1 MSKPIKVGSGYIDV
15 MPRLNAKAMK
25 SLESSLNRNFA
36 RIGGNSGRAYGK
48 AVSTAVGNRLR
59 TDFKKIGSDV
69 GKILAE
75 NIAEAVSGRNF
86 QAMVN
91 RQMPL
96 IGANAG
102 RSFTAAFTKSAEA
115 QLQKSFGGIRR
126 VLIEE
131 SRATG
136 QKAGAAFARELNKS
150 IKEQKLKVFV
160 SSTEGVASVR
170 DAVKTMKKDLT
181 EVSRHAATVSERT
194 KKSLTET
201 FNKLR
206 GETRLVAEAAK
217 QAQQAANVEIKNTRR
232 LVQEYEEAMVAPWRS
247 STRIMREIS
256 TISRETA
263 RVSADANRA
272 LKNSSAILREVY
284 GYLAETS
291 SQARLT
297 MRDLF
302 GLGNVTNAQLKQM
315 AESTQRFSYRMQ
327 GFGRDWSF
335 YVTAPIAASLS
346 VVSAWGLQVGAELDR
361 AQIAITRVVAATEGM
376 SRATAIVTEQLA
388 DLRDFAESTAYE
400 FPALANGVQRLI
412 AAGLEAKEATRWI
425 KALGDA
431 AAAYGAGGEEMNRA
445 VIALSQSLAIG
456 KIHAQE
462 MNQFANAGIPIWHL
476 MAEAT
481 GKSEAEL
488 RELGKEGKLLS
499 SEILPA
505 LIEEMEKFEGI
516 SHDLAESV
524 PLYAWQNALEVFR
537 NGLGDLIRGTNQD
550 MEVINPERP
559 AMWVALFNEV
569 ERAFQNLLPFI
580 GNALDA
586 IVPALTKMLEGF
598 NSFLERINESEG
610 AQGFVASIAGIAA
623 VAGPVMIA
631 IGMIGRAIASVI
643 SALRLLPESVKNLD
657 ETIEKMMRLDEVM
670 AKTGETSEGL
680 SERKRTLRERLKA
693 AADYMGGSAVRGWEK
708 GTSAADKLGRTVKDK
723 VGKSVEG
730 ATKLFDGF
738 LKANE
743 RSLNYLVDNAPKAF
757 NAIGNAIEK
766 TEKVVDRAMFSITER
781 MIGGFE
787 NAGENIRKRF
797 GRLTDDIGDAV
808 ARYRDAGGG
817 VRGFGDAVSGF
828 VERRVSAD
836 IERTYVGRSLNS
848 LLNSLNQ
855 RRVGRGATSAWD
867 MSVLP
872 AMAALSGEAVRA
884 GASATGRGLAAFGR
898 GTVQVIQAAPGAI
911 ASGAAAVGR
920 GAVQAVRAAPGA
932 IATGA
937 KAAGRG
943 AVAVGRGAFGAIG
956 AALSMIN
963 SLLGPAVR
971 TLQKILGPALD
982 ALGKALE
989 PLAQAFASAFL
1000 PALTVAV
1007 AALTP
1012 AIVAFTPV
1020 MEKLGE
1026 ILGPV
1031 LEVLATEFASVME
1044 ALAPIFMDLLET
1056 LAPVFQELGGFF
1068 GEVLKQI
1075 APIIGDLLV
1084 ALMPLVPII
1093 ADALLSA
1100 LQVLLP
1106 IIVQILEYI
1115 TPLVPVIGEFLKA
1128 ALEAVWPLFETLF
1141 EALSPLLPVLGDLL
1155 LAFIPLIEALLPII
1169 EIVVMLIGLILALV
1183 APILKLVAV
1192 IVGWLIEKALVPLI
1206 GWISDAVSWI
1216 ADKMGPIFEWLKEKI
1231 SWATDKITD
1240 KLGDFKKWWTDTWD
1254 SIGKKV
1260 SDIYDKYVAPIVNK
1274 IGDAWDSIKGLWS
1287 GDPAKEPEKKAEGGV
1302 IPGYAPGVDSV
1313 PALLSPGEGILR
1325 PEVVRRLGVHTINA
1339 WNRAAMAGRLSSI
1352 PRFATGGVV
1361 GQTKA
1366 DPNAAITVLSG
1377 PALESPVPEVDKEL
1391 SDLERVYKD
1400 TTKEISA
1407 DWSARSDEVSNK
1419 TKGSLTSV
1427 TDTTKR
1433 SMSEVT
1439 NTTRRS
1445 MTGVTDATRRSM
1457 AEVTKSTRSG
1467 LGDVHKTAVDRMSA
1481 FKKTISGATDDVKK
1495 NWSSMISSM
1504 KKATKGL
1511 VNTSYS
1517 KGIVG
1522 IVSEMASLAGVR
1534 NPIKPV
1540 YLNTGGVLPG
1550 YEPGVD
1556 KIPAM
1561 LSPGEGILRPEVVRA
1576 LGEDTINA
1584 WNRAAIRGEIR
1595 RYATGGVVDGAAWVR
1610 ANKSKPF
1617 KGYVDAF
1624 KAAFREVIEP
1634 VLRSIGAGRYGSIGA
1649 DDVRAGKPWAIKW
1662 LGQVDKAADS
1672 GGNAAKVIAVARKE
1686 HDIGVSGR
1694 RNRFNAFNGEAWCA
1708 DFVSWVVDKARAN
1721 KAYWNSPKGTPQNR
1735 WPAVRTWENVSARAG
1750 DYRFGVSGIRPG
1762 DIATYGGGGQHIN
1775 IVEKVFPDGRFQ
1787 TIGGNESN
1795 RIRRQIRST
1804 ARGYGRPRW
1813 NLIKVASG
1821 PFAGMNVTAW
1831 PGSGVHEAGTL
1842 GGGVDDEF
1850 YARGGIVRAPTRA
1863 VIGEAGPEAII
1874 PLTDKQRT
1882 AEILQ
1887 ELGLPH
1893 KSFNF
1898 TVNAAPN
1905 VPTEETIRRQ
1915 ISYIETMYG

>member
-75 NIAEAVSGRNF
+75 NIAEAVSGRSF

-160 SSTEGVASVR
+160 STTEGVASVR

-217 QAQQAANVEIKNTRR
+217 QAQNAANVEIKNTRR
-232 LVQEYEEAMVAPWRS
+232 LVQAYEEAMVAPWRS

-256 TISRETA
+256 VISRETS

-272 LKNSSAILREVY
+272 LRNSSAILREVY

-327 GFGRDWSF
+327 GFGRDWAT

-346 VVSAWGLQVGAELDR
+346 VVAAWGVQVGAELDR
-361 AQIAITRVVAATEGM
+361 AQIALTRVVATTEGM
-376 SRATAIVTEQLA
+376 SKATKIVTEQLA

-400 FPALANGVQRLI
+400 FPALANGVQRLT
-412 AAGLEAKEATRWI
+412 AAGLEAEEATRWI

-431 AAAYGAGGEEMNRA
+431 AAAFGVGGEEMNRA

-488 RELGKEGKLLS
+488 RDLGKEGKLIS

-580 GNALDA
+580 GRALDA
-586 IVPALTKMLEGF
+586 IVPALTKMLDGF
-598 NSFLERINESEG
+598 NNFLERINESEG

-631 IGMIGRAIASVI
+631 IGMVGRAIASVI

-708 GTSAADKLGRTVKDK
+708 GTAAADKLGNTIKDK
-723 VGKSVEG
+723 LGSAWNHVTDGVSKSYNAIYTGLEKADKAIEQTVASIKNGFKAAGESIKSVRDNIE
-730 ATKLFDGF
+730 ATVDLYKL
-738 LKANE
+738 
-743 RSLNYLVDNAPKAF
+743 
-757 NAIGNAIEK
+757 
-766 TEKVVDRAMFSITER
+766 
-781 MIGGFE
+781 
-787 NAGENIRKRF
+787 
-797 GRLTDDIGDAV
+797 
-808 ARYRDAGGG
+808 AGGG
-817 VRGFGDAVSGF
+817 VRGLTTVALGSDAGGSAYRLLHSLD
-828 VERRVSAD
+828 RR
-836 IERTYVGRSLNS
+836 
-848 LLNSLNQ
+848 
-855 RRVGRGATSAWD
+855 RRERGATSAMD
-867 MSVLP
+867 MRLVPGL
-872 AMAALSGEAVRA
+872 AALTGEAVRA
-884 GASATGRGLAAFGR
+884 GASATGRAVREGVAATGRGLAAFGR
-898 GTVQVIQAAPGAI
+898 GTVQVIQAAPSAI

-932 IATGA
+932 IVSGT
-937 KAAGRG
+937 KAVGRG

-963 SLLGPAVR
+963 SLLGPAVQ

-1056 LAPVFQELGGFF
+1056 LAPVFQELGRFF

-1216 ADKMGPIFEWLKEKI
+1216 ADKMGPIFEWLKDKI

-1287 GDPAKEPEKKAEGGV
+1287 GDPAKGPEKKAEGGV

-1391 SDLERVYKD
+1391 TDLERVYKD

-1481 FKKTISGATDDVKK
+1481 FRKTISSATDDVKNK
-1495 NWSSMISSM
+1495 WSSMISSM

-1721 KAYWNSPKGTPQNR
+1721 KAYWNSPRGTPQNR

-1831 PGSGVHEAGTL
+1831 PGSGVHEVGTL

-1863 VIGEAGPEAII
+1863 VIGEDGPEAII

>member
-48 AVSTAVGNRLR
+48 SVSTAVGNRLR

-232 LVQEYEEAMVAPWRS
+232 LVQAYEEAMVAPWRS

-256 TISRETA
+256 VISRETA

-361 AQIAITRVVAATEGM
+361 AQIALTRVVATTEGM
-376 SRATAIVTEQLA
+376 SKATKIVTEQLA

-400 FPALANGVQRLI
+400 FPALANGVQRLT
-412 AAGLEAKEATRWI
+412 AAGLEAQEATRWI

-559 AMWVALFNEV
+559 AMWVALFNEI

-586 IVPALTKMLEGF
+586 IVPALTKMLDGF

-708 GTSAADKLGRTVKDK
+708 GTSAADKLGNTIKDK
-723 VGKSVEG
+723 LGSAWDHVTDGVSKSYNAIYTGLEKADKAIEQTVSSIKNGFKAAGESIKSVRDNIE
-730 ATKLFDGF
+730 ATVDLYKL
-738 LKANE
+738 
-743 RSLNYLVDNAPKAF
+743 
-757 NAIGNAIEK
+757 
-766 TEKVVDRAMFSITER
+766 
-781 MIGGFE
+781 
-787 NAGENIRKRF
+787 
-797 GRLTDDIGDAV
+797 
-808 ARYRDAGGG
+808 AGGG
-817 VRGFGDAVSGF
+817 VRGLTTVALGSDAGGSAYRLLHSLD
-828 VERRVSAD
+828 RR
-836 IERTYVGRSLNS
+836 
-848 LLNSLNQ
+848 
-855 RRVGRGATSAWD
+855 RRERGATSAMD
-867 MSVLP
+867 MGLVPGL
-872 AMAALSGEAVRA
+872 AALTGEAVRA
-884 GASATGRGLAAFGR
+884 GASATGRAVREGVAATGRGLAAFGR
-898 GTVQVIQAAPGAI
+898 GTVQVIQAAPSAI

-963 SLLGPAVR
+963 SLLGPAVQ
-971 TLQKILGPALD
+971 TLQKILGPALN

-1044 ALAPIFMDLLET
+1044 DLAPIFMDLLET

-1100 LQVLLP
+1100 LQVLTP
-1106 IIVQILEYI
+1106 IILQILEYI

-1287 GDPAKEPEKKAEGGV
+1287 GDPAKGPEKKAEGGV

-1391 SDLERVYKD
+1391 TDLERVYKD
-1400 TTKEISA
+1400 TTKEIAA

-1433 SMSEVT
+1433 SMSEVE

-1467 LGDVHKTAVDRMSA
+1467 LGDVHKTTVDRMSA
-1481 FKKTISGATDDVKK
+1481 FKKTINSTTDDVKNK
-1495 NWSSMISSM
+1495 WSSMISSM

-1540 YLNTGGVLPG
+1540 YLNKGGVLPG

-1686 HDIGVSGR
+1686 HDIGVSGS

-1721 KAYWNSPKGTPQNR
+1721 KAYWDSPRGTPQNR

>member
-75 NIAEAVSGRNF
+75 NIAEAVSGRSF

-160 SSTEGVASVR
+160 STTEGVASVR

-217 QAQQAANVEIKNTRR
+217 QAQQAANVEVKNTRR
-232 LVQEYEEAMVAPWRS
+232 LVQAYEEAMVAPWRS

-284 GYLAETS
+284 GHLAETS

-327 GFGRDWSF
+327 GFGWDWAT

-346 VVSAWGLQVGAELDR
+346 VVAAWGLQVGAELDR
-361 AQIAITRVVAATEGM
+361 AQMALTRVVATTEGM
-376 SRATAIVTEQLA
+376 SKATKIVTEQLA

-400 FPALANGVQRLI
+400 FPALANGVQRLT
-412 AAGLEAKEATRWI
+412 AAGLEAEEATRWI

-431 AAAYGAGGEEMNRA
+431 AAAFGVGGEEMNRA

-488 RELGKEGKLLS
+488 RDLGKEGKLIS

-537 NGLGDLIRGTNQD
+537 NSLGDLIRGTNQD

-569 ERAFQNLLPFI
+569 ERAFRNLLPFI

-586 IVPALTKMLEGF
+586 IVPALTKMLDGF
-598 NSFLERINESEG
+598 NNFLERINESEG

-708 GTSAADKLGRTVKDK
+708 GTAAADKLGNTIRDKLGSAWDHVTDGVTKAFDATRTGLEKADK
-723 VGKSVEG
+723 AIEQTVTSIKKRVSDSVKSVKESVE
-730 ATKLFDGF
+730 ATVGL
-738 LKANE
+738 
-743 RSLNYLVDNAPKAF
+743 YQ
-757 NAIGNAIEK
+757 
-766 TEKVVDRAMFSITER
+766 M
-781 MIGGFE
+781 
-787 NAGENIRKRF
+787 
-797 GRLTDDIGDAV
+797 
-808 ARYRDAGGG
+808 AGGG
-817 VRGFGDAVSGF
+817 VRGLTMATGGPVSRLLYSLDYRRR
-828 VERRVSAD
+828 ERG
-836 IERTYVGRSLNS
+836 E
-848 LLNSLNQ
+848 
-855 RRVGRGATSAWD
+855 TSAMD
-867 MSVLP
+867 MRLVPGL
-872 AMAALSGEAVRA
+872 AALTGEAVRA
-884 GASATGRGLAAFGR
+884 GASATGRGIAAAGRATGRAVREGVAATGRGIAAFGR
-898 GTVQVIQAAPGAI
+898 GTVQVIQAAPSAI

-963 SLLGPAVR
+963 SLLGPAVQ
-971 TLQKILGPALD
+971 TLQKILGPALN

-1100 LQVLLP
+1100 LQVLTP
-1106 IIVQILEYI
+1106 IILQILEYI

-1192 IVGWLIEKALVPLI
+1192 IIGWLIEKALVPLI
-1206 GWISDAVSWI
+1206 GWISKAVSWI
-1216 ADKMGPIFEWLKEKI
+1216 ADKLGPIFEWVKDKI

-1240 KLGDFKKWWTDTWD
+1240 KLGDLKKWWNDTWD

-1260 SDIYDKYVAPIVNK
+1260 SDIYDKYIAPIVGK

-1287 GDPAKEPEKKAEGGV
+1287 GDPTKGPEKKAEGGV

-1391 SDLERVYKD
+1391 TDLERVYKD
-1400 TTKEISA
+1400 TTKEIAA

-1419 TKGSLTSV
+1419 TKGALTSV
-1427 TDTTKR
+1427 TGTTKR
-1433 SMSEVT
+1433 SMSEVE

-1467 LGDVHKTAVDRMSA
+1467 LGDVHKTTVDRMSA
-1481 FKKTISGATDDVKK
+1481 FKKTISSTTDDVKNK
-1495 NWSSMISSM
+1495 WSSMISSM

-1561 LSPGEGILRPEVVRA
+1561 LSPGEAVLRPEVVRA

-1595 RYATGGVVDGAAWVR
+1595 RFATGGVVDGASWVR
-1610 ANKSKPF
+1610 SNKNKPF

-1634 VLRSIGAGRYGSIGA
+1634 ILRNIGAGRYGSIGA

-1672 GGNAAKVIAVARKE
+1672 GGDAAKVIAVARKE
-1686 HDIGVSGR
+1686 HSIGVSGR

-1721 KAYWNSPKGTPQNR
+1721 KAYWNSPRGTPQNR